1 MANIDEAAPA
11 GRRQTGRRKKASPE
25 AAPVEAGPAPVT
37 ESAAVTA
44 TKAAAE
50 PPLEASLDRY
60 TVEKIHRTQA
70 KGAAYNP
77 RFMPEANRRK
87 LREGIESL
95 GNLGPIIWNR
105 RTGNIV
111 GGHQRISVFD
121 DYYQT
126 QNYTLRVAAVDLDDK
141 QEREA
146 NVLLNNP
153 KAQGE
158 FDFEKLGDLFKED
171 LSPKAA
177 GFDDGD
183 VFKLFGADAF
193 NDKNGGGERLL
204 KLGDKLAENR
214 ERIQREVEQ
223 TSAHRDDTQFFLV
236 FVFRD
241 SRELD
246 GVLGR
251 HQLPNDQWQS
261 GDELRVRLERLE
273 ELEAE
278 VQRLR
283 VKCGE
288 AEPEPEPEDAA
299 PDDTG
304 DDGDQGEADEDE

>member
-1 MANIDEAAPA
+1 MANIDEAAPP
-11 GRRQTGRRKKASPE
+11 GRRQTGRKKKAP
-25 AAPVEAGPAPVT
+25 AGPEPVA
-37 ESAAVTA
+37 ESAAARAKKA
-44 TKAAAE
+44 TAE
-50 PPLEASLDRY
+50 PPSEAFLDRY
-60 TVEKIHRTQA
+60 TIEEIHRTQA
-70 KGAAYNP
+70 KNAEYNP

-87 LREGIESL
+87 LREGLETV
-95 GNLGPIIWNR
+95 GNLAPIIWNR

-111 GGHQRISVFD
+111 GGHQRVSVFD
-121 DYYQT
+121 DVYQT
-126 QNYTLRVAAVDLDDK
+126 QNYRFRVAAVDLDDK

-158 FDFEKLGDLFKED
+158 FEFEKLGALFKQD

-193 NDKNGGGERLL
+193 TEQNGGGERLM
-204 KLGDKLAENR
+204 KLGDQLAENR
-214 ERIQREVEQ
+214 QRIQREVEQ
-223 TSAHRDDTQFFLV
+223 SVSQRDDTQFFLV

-251 HQLPNDQWQS
+251 HKLPDDQWQS
-261 GDELRVRLERLE
+261 GDELRVRLEQLE
-273 ELEAE
+273 ELKAE

-288 AEPEPEPEDAA
+288 APPEPEEAA
-299 PDDTG
+299 PDDIG
-304 DDGDQGEADEDE
+304 DDGDAGEEDEDE